1 MMENVPCF
9 NKSCNRLD
17 KYHLLTQQW
26 VDRVIVTVSGKEAHN
41 ILIFLSMLTSFF
53 NYLESK
59 GEMILF
65 LHHYQTYYNTVKKY
79 ISSDHAC
86 LAIDKIARSI
96 EIYMKYFCS
105 YHFIDIT
112 TFHFLSDSIVKAAKF
127 GLKRVDITVST
138 KIEH

>member
-1 MMENVPCF
+1 
-9 NKSCNRLD
+9 
-17 KYHLLTQQW
+17 
-26 VDRVIVTVSGKEAHN
+26 
-41 ILIFLSMLTSFF
+41 MLTSFF
-53 NYLESK
+53 IYLESK
-59 GEMILF
+59 GEITLF

-79 ISSDHAC
+79 ISSDRAC